1 MLGTTWK
8 LDAFDFKRSAQVV
21 KLILNGFELY
31 DITNVFKVAR
41 LFNCENALPTVLL
54 IDGFFNLYLV
64 K

>member
-8 LDAFDFKRSAQVV
+8 LDAFDFKGIYCSAQVV

-31 DITNVFKVAR
+31 DITNVFKGAR

-54 IDGFFNLYLV
+54 IDGFFN
-64 K
+64 